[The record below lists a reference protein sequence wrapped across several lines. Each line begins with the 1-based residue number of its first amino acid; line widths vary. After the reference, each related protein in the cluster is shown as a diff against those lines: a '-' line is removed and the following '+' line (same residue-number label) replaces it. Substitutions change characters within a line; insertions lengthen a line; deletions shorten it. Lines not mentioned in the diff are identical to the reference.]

1 MLRRVSITITK
12 AQEADLLRV
21 VHSPDASPEAKH
33 EARSQIIRA
42 NIRFAYSVVLR
53 YARTGTPNFD
63 DLFSAACDGLYKAI
77 NAFKPDR
84 IGEIKFISYAV
95 WWIRQRINVTLVEQ
109 RSEGFSGCAGA
120 YDRSAKLKADIK
132 AFEDEGVEA
141 PDHLVRRQL
150 ALNTALSGGHTR
162 LDAPVAMDD
171 GHAPREMADPS
182 AYTSILNDVDAA
194 STNQK
199 ILRDLLEGEDPLL
212 VRVFELRFGL
222 NSGGDTATF
231 DEISRTLLASGYK
244 GRALSRERVR
254 QIVTEGLRRLQ
265 KRATLLGYNRY
276 SFQAEETA

>member
-1 MLRRVSITITK
+1 MLRRVGISITK

-21 VHSPDASPEAKH
+21 VHNQHTSDEAKH
-33 EARSQIIRA
+33 EARAQIIRA
-42 NIRFAYSVVLR
+42 NIRFAYSVALR
-53 YARTGTPNFD
+53 YGRPGTPNFD

-77 NAFKPDR
+77 KAFKPAR

-95 WWIRQRINVTLVEQ
+95 WWIRQRINVALVEQ

-120 YDRSAKLKADIK
+120 YDMAARLKADIK
-132 AFEDEGVEA
+132 AFEEDGVDV
-141 PDHLVRRQL
+141 PDHLVRRQR
-150 ALNTALSGGHTR
+150 ALKTALSGGHTR
-162 LDAPVAMDD
+162 LDAPIATDD
-171 GHAPREMADPS
+171 GQATRELADPV
-182 AYTSILNDVDAA
+182 AYTSILNDVEAS

-231 DEISRTLLASGYK
+231 DEISKTLLASGYK

-254 QIVTEGLRRLQ
+254 QIVNDGLKKLQ
-265 KRATLLGYNRY
+265 KRATLLGYNRH
-276 SFQAEETA
+276 SFQAEEVT